1 MPSTK
6 GLTNGDLIGG
16 VEPSRMDDGRFRPNR
31 AKAMR
36 GGEFMLY
43 QNMLWG
49 LAEARFVWDGLPETV
64 NERYL
69 ERVLHRHGLA
79 VFFEDPRLHAF
90 FALHAAGTGDV
101 DVYGDPKTFRVT
113 GNRYINREIS
123 SKDCVPIWTNRN
135 RVNDQW
141 VVNYYAAAL
150 AEAAETVRVNALN
163 SRSPMILA
171 LSQEQRL
178 AGENFYRQVAEGQPV
193 IFTVKDDM
201 GRGLAESVQ
210 ALDNRQ
216 SPNAISDAIRV
227 KKEIWDDAM
236 LALGIQSA
244 PRTRGAARRR
254 RGGGDPGPD
263 RGVPRR
269 GDRRPPGGRGRHQR
283 AVRPERV
290 RALAAQSGAGARH
303 QRLGGGLRWLT
314 SR

>member
-16 VEPSRMDDGRFRPNR
+16 VEPSRMNDGRFRPNR

-36 GGEFMLY
+36 GGEFTLY

-79 VFFEDPRLHAF
+79 VFFEDTRLHAF
-90 FALHAAGTGDV
+90 LALHAAGTGDV

-123 SKDCVPIWTNRN
+123 SRDCVPIWTNRN

-236 LALGIQSA
+236 LALGIQCA
-244 PRTRGAARRR
+244 PPEKKERLVDDEVEAIQGQTAAF
-254 RGGGDPGPD
+254 
-263 RGVPRR
+263 RGV
-269 GDRRPPGGRGRHQR
+269 
-283 AVRPERV
+283 AI
-290 RALAAQSGAGARH
+290 GAR
-303 QRLGGGLRWLT
+303 QEAADAINERYGLNVSVHWRH
-314 SR
+314 SREQVRGINDMGEGFAD

>member
-16 VEPSRMDDGRFRPNR
+16 VEPSKLSDGRFRPNR
-31 AKAMR
+31 AKALR

-236 LALGIQSA
+236 LALGIQCA
-244 PRTRGAARRR
+244 PPDKKERLVDDEVEAIQGQTAAF
-254 RGGGDPGPD
+254 
-263 RGVPRR
+263 RGV
-269 GDRRPPGGRGRHQR
+269 
-283 AVRPERV
+283 AI
-290 RALAAQSGAGARH
+290 GARQEAADAINERYGLNVSVH
-303 QRLGGGLRWLT
+303 WRHSREQVRGINDLGEGFDG
-314 SR
+314 

>member
-16 VEPSRMDDGRFRPNR
+16 VEPSMMNDGRFRPNR
-31 AKAMR
+31 AKAVR
-36 GGEFMLY
+36 GGEFILY

-141 VVNYYAAAL
+141 IVNYYAAAL

-171 LSQEQRL
+171 LRQEQRL

-236 LALGIQSA
+236 LALGIQCA
-244 PRTRGAARRR
+244 PPDKKERLVDDEVEAIQGQTAAF
-254 RGGGDPGPD
+254 
-263 RGVPRR
+263 RGV
-269 GDRRPPGGRGRHQR
+269 
-283 AVRPERV
+283 AI
-290 RALAAQSGAGARH
+290 GARQEAADAINERYGLNVSVH
-303 QRLGGGLRWLT
+303 WRHSREQVRGINDLGEGFDG
-314 SR
+314 

>member
-16 VEPSRMDDGRFRPNR
+16 VEPSKLNAGRFRPNV
-31 AKAMR
+31 AKALR
-36 GGEFMLY
+36 GSEFLLY

-64 NERYL
+64 DERYL

-79 VFFEDPRLHAF
+79 VFFEDPHLHAF
-90 FALHAAGTGDV
+90 FALHANGTGDV
-101 DVYGDPKTFRVT
+101 DVYGNPKTFRVT
-113 GNRYINREIS
+113 GNRYINREVS

-150 AEAAETVRVNALN
+150 AEAAETIRVNSLN

-171 LSQEQRL
+171 LSQEQKL

-193 IFTVKDDM
+193 IFTVKDEM

-210 ALDNRQ
+210 ALDNRL

-236 LALGIQSA
+236 LALGIQCA
-244 PRTRGAARRR
+244 PPDKKERLVDDEVEAIQGQTAAF
-254 RGGGDPGPD
+254 
-263 RGVPRR
+263 RGV
-269 GDRRPPGGRGRHQR
+269 
-283 AVRPERV
+283 AI
-290 RALAAQSGAGARH
+290 GAR
-303 QRLGGGLRWLT
+303 QEAADAINERYGLNVSVHWRH
-314 SR
+314 SREQVRGINDMGEGFAD

>member
-16 VEPSRMDDGRFRPNR
+16 VEPSKLDNGRFRPNR

-36 GGEFMLY
+36 GGEFTLY

-69 ERVLHRHGLA
+69 ERVLHRQGLA

-236 LALGIQSA
+236 LALGIQCA
-244 PRTRGAARRR
+244 PPDKKERLVDDEVEAIQGQTAAF
-254 RGGGDPGPD
+254 
-263 RGVPRR
+263 RGV
-269 GDRRPPGGRGRHQR
+269 
-283 AVRPERV
+283 AI
-290 RALAAQSGAGARH
+290 GARQEAADAINERYGLNVSVH
-303 QRLGGGLRWLT
+303 WRHSREQVRGINDLGEGFDG
-314 SR
+314 

>member
-16 VEPSRMDDGRFRPNR
+16 VEPSRMNDGRFRPNR

-90 FALHAAGTGDV
+90 LALHAAGTGDV

-141 VVNYYAAAL
+141 IVNYYAAAL

-236 LALGIQSA
+236 LALGIQCA
-244 PRTRGAARRR
+244 PPDKKERLVDDEVEAIQGQTAAF
-254 RGGGDPGPD
+254 
-263 RGVPRR
+263 RGV
-269 GDRRPPGGRGRHQR
+269 
-283 AVRPERV
+283 AI
-290 RALAAQSGAGARH
+290 GARQEAADAINERYGLNVSVH
-303 QRLGGGLRWLT
+303 WRHSREQVRGINDLGEGFDG
-314 SR
+314 

>member
-16 VEPSRMDDGRFRPNR
+16 VEPSRMNDGRFRPNR
-31 AKAMR
+31 AKSLR

-43 QNMLWG
+43 RNMLWG

-141 VVNYYAAAL
+141 VVDYYAAAL

-236 LALGIQSA
+236 LALGIQCA
-244 PRTRGAARRR
+244 PPDKKERLVDDEVEAIQGQTAAF
-254 RGGGDPGPD
+254 
-263 RGVPRR
+263 RGV
-269 GDRRPPGGRGRHQR
+269 
-283 AVRPERV
+283 AI
-290 RALAAQSGAGARH
+290 GAR
-303 QRLGGGLRWLT
+303 QEAADAINERYGLNVSVHWRH
-314 SR
+314 SREQVRGIGDSGEGFDG

>member
-16 VEPSRMDDGRFRPNR
+16 VEPSRMNDGRFRPNR

-90 FALHAAGTGDV
+90 LALHAAGTGDV

-171 LSQEQRL
+171 LNQEQRL

-236 LALGIQSA
+236 LALGIQCA
-244 PRTRGAARRR
+244 PPDKKERLVDDEVDAIQGQTAAF
-254 RGGGDPGPD
+254 
-263 RGVPRR
+263 RGV
-269 GDRRPPGGRGRHQR
+269 
-283 AVRPERV
+283 AI
-290 RALAAQSGAGARH
+290 GARQEAADAINERYGLNVSVH
-303 QRLGGGLRWLT
+303 WRHSREQVRGINDLGEGFDG
-314 SR
+314 

>member
-16 VEPSRMDDGRFRPNR
+16 VEPSRMNDGRFRPNR
-31 AKAMR
+31 AKAVR

-69 ERVLHRHGLA
+69 ERVLHRYGLA
-79 VFFEDPRLHAF
+79 VFFEEPRLHAF

-150 AEAAETVRVNALN
+150 AEATETVRVNALN

-216 SPNAISDAIRV
+216 SPSAISDAIRV

-236 LALGIQSA
+236 LALGIQCA
-244 PRTRGAARRR
+244 PPDKKERLVDDEVEAVQGQTAAF
-254 RGGGDPGPD
+254 
-263 RGVPRR
+263 RGV
-269 GDRRPPGGRGRHQR
+269 
-283 AVRPERV
+283 AI
-290 RALAAQSGAGARH
+290 GARQEAADAINERYGLNVSVH
-303 QRLGGGLRWLT
+303 WRHSREQVRGINDLGEGFDG
-314 SR
+314 

>member
-16 VEPSRMDDGRFRPNR
+16 VEPSRMNDGRFRPNR

-90 FALHAAGTGDV
+90 LALHAAGTGDV

-216 SPNAISDAIRV
+216 SPNAISDALRV

-236 LALGIQSA
+236 LALGIQCA
-244 PRTRGAARRR
+244 PPDKKERLVDDEVEAIQGQTAAF
-254 RGGGDPGPD
+254 
-263 RGVPRR
+263 RGV
-269 GDRRPPGGRGRHQR
+269 
-283 AVRPERV
+283 AI
-290 RALAAQSGAGARH
+290 GARQEAADAINERYGLNVSVH
-303 QRLGGGLRWLT
+303 WRHSREQVRGINDLGEGFDG
-314 SR
+314 

>member
-16 VEPSRMDDGRFRPNR
+16 VEPSRMNDGRFRPNR

-43 QNMLWG
+43 QNILWG

-236 LALGIQSA
+236 LTLGIQCA
-244 PRTRGAARRR
+244 PPDKKERLVDDEVEAIQGQTAAF
-254 RGGGDPGPD
+254 
-263 RGVPRR
+263 RGVAISARQEAADAINERYGLNVSVHWRHSREQVR
-269 GDRRPPGGRGRHQR
+269 GIND
-283 AVRPERV
+283 
-290 RALAAQSGAGARH
+290 
-303 QRLGGGLRWLT
+303 LGEGFDG
-314 SR
+314 

>member
-16 VEPSRMDDGRFRPNR
+16 VEPSKMNDGRFRPNR

-49 LAEARFVWDGLPETV
+49 LAEARFVWDGLPATV

-141 VVNYYAAAL
+141 IVNYYAAAL

-201 GRGLAESVQ
+201 GRGLADSVQ

-236 LALGIQSA
+236 LALGIQCA
-244 PRTRGAARRR
+244 PPDKKERLVDDEVEAIQGQTAAF
-254 RGGGDPGPD
+254 
-263 RGVPRR
+263 RGV
-269 GDRRPPGGRGRHQR
+269 
-283 AVRPERV
+283 AI
-290 RALAAQSGAGARH
+290 GARQEAADAINERYGLNVSVH
-303 QRLGGGLRWLT
+303 WRHSREQVRGINDLGEGFDG
-314 SR
+314 

>member
-16 VEPSRMDDGRFRPNR
+16 VEPSRMNDGRFRPNR

-79 VFFEDPRLHAF
+79 VFFEDQRLHAF

-236 LALGIQSA
+236 LALGIQCA
-244 PRTRGAARRR
+244 PPDKKERLVDDEVEAIQGQTAAF
-254 RGGGDPGPD
+254 
-263 RGVPRR
+263 RGV
-269 GDRRPPGGRGRHQR
+269 
-283 AVRPERV
+283 AI
-290 RALAAQSGAGARH
+290 GARQEAADAINERYGLNVSVH
-303 QRLGGGLRWLT
+303 WRHSREQVRGINDLGESFDG
-314 SR
+314 

>member
-16 VEPSRMDDGRFRPNR
+16 FEPSQLNAGRFRPNR

-210 ALDNRQ
+210 AMDNRQ

-236 LALGIQSA
+236 LTLGIQCA
-244 PRTRGAARRR
+244 PPDKKERLVDDEVEAIQGQTAAF
-254 RGGGDPGPD
+254 
-263 RGVPRR
+263 RGV
-269 GDRRPPGGRGRHQR
+269 
-283 AVRPERV
+283 AI
-290 RALAAQSGAGARH
+290 GARQEAADAINERYGLNVSVH
-303 QRLGGGLRWLT
+303 WRHSREQVRGINDLGEGFDG
-314 SR
+314 

>member
-90 FALHAAGTGDV
+90 LALHAAGTGDV

-171 LSQEQRL
+171 LRQEQRL

-236 LALGIQSA
+236 LALGIQCA
-244 PRTRGAARRR
+244 PPDKKERLVDDEVEAIQGQTAAF
-254 RGGGDPGPD
+254 
-263 RGVPRR
+263 RGV
-269 GDRRPPGGRGRHQR
+269 
-283 AVRPERV
+283 AI
-290 RALAAQSGAGARH
+290 GARQEAADAINERYGLNVSVH
-303 QRLGGGLRWLT
+303 WRHSREQVRGINDLGEGFDG
-314 SR
+314 

>member
-16 VEPSRMDDGRFRPNR
+16 VEPSRMNDGRFRPNR

-90 FALHAAGTGDV
+90 LALHAAGTGDV
-101 DVYGDPKTFRVT
+101 DIYGDPKTFRVT

-178 AGENFYRQVAEGQPV
+178 AGENFYRQIAEGQPV

-236 LALGIQSA
+236 LALGIQCA
-244 PRTRGAARRR
+244 PPDKKERLVDDEVEAIQGQTAAF
-254 RGGGDPGPD
+254 
-263 RGVPRR
+263 RGVAISARQEAADAINERYGLNVSVHWRHSREQVR
-269 GDRRPPGGRGRHQR
+269 GIND
-283 AVRPERV
+283 
-290 RALAAQSGAGARH
+290 
-303 QRLGGGLRWLT
+303 LGEGFDG
-314 SR
+314 

>member
-16 VEPSRMDDGRFRPNR
+16 VEPSKRDMGRFRSNQ
-31 AKAMR
+31 AKAVR
-36 GGEFMLY
+36 GGEFTLY

-150 AEAAETVRVNALN
+150 AEAAETIRVNSLN

-171 LSQEQRL
+171 LSQEQKL

-193 IFTVKDDM
+193 IFTVKDEM
-201 GRGLAESVQ
+201 GRGLADAVQ

-216 SPNAISDAIRV
+216 SPNSISDAIRV

-236 LALGIQSA
+236 LALGIQCA
-244 PRTRGAARRR
+244 PPEKKERLVDDEVEAIQGQTAAF
-254 RGGGDPGPD
+254 
-263 RGVPRR
+263 RGV
-269 GDRRPPGGRGRHQR
+269 
-283 AVRPERV
+283 AI
-290 RALAAQSGAGARH
+290 GAR
-303 QRLGGGLRWLT
+303 QEAADAINERYGLNVSVHWRH
-314 SR
+314 SREQVRGINDMGEGFAD

>member
-16 VEPSRMDDGRFRPNR
+16 VEPSKMNDGRFRPNR

-36 GGEFMLY
+36 GSEFILY

-113 GNRYINREIS
+113 GNRYINREMS

-236 LALGIQSA
+236 LALGIQCA
-244 PRTRGAARRR
+244 PPDKKERLVDDEVEAIQGQTAAF
-254 RGGGDPGPD
+254 
-263 RGVPRR
+263 RGV
-269 GDRRPPGGRGRHQR
+269 
-283 AVRPERV
+283 AI
-290 RALAAQSGAGARH
+290 GARQEAADAINERYGLNVSVH
-303 QRLGGGLRWLT
+303 WRHSREQVRGINDLGEGFDG
-314 SR
+314 

>member
-193 IFTVKDDM
+193 IFTVKDDV

-236 LALGIQSA
+236 LALGIQCA
-244 PRTRGAARRR
+244 PPDKKERLVDDEVEAIQGQTAAF
-254 RGGGDPGPD
+254 
-263 RGVPRR
+263 RGV
-269 GDRRPPGGRGRHQR
+269 
-283 AVRPERV
+283 AI
-290 RALAAQSGAGARH
+290 GAR
-303 QRLGGGLRWLT
+303 QEAADAINERYGLNVSVHWRH
-314 SR
+314 SREQVRGIDDAGEGFVG

>member
-16 VEPSRMDDGRFRPNR
+16 VEPSKLNAGRFRPNQ
-31 AKAMR
+31 AKALR
-36 GGEFMLY
+36 GGGFMLY

-79 VFFEDPRLHAF
+79 VFFEDPHLHTF

-113 GNRYINREIS
+113 GNRYIDREIS

-150 AEAAETVRVNALN
+150 AEAAETVSVNALN

-171 LSQEQRL
+171 LSQEQKL
-178 AGENFYRQVAEGQPV
+178 AGENFYRQIAEGQPV
-193 IFTVKDDM
+193 VFTVKDEM
-201 GRGLAESVQ
+201 GRGLADSVQ
-210 ALDNRQ
+210 ALDNRLA
-216 SPNAISDAIRV
+216 PTAISDAIRV
-227 KKEIWDDAM
+227 KKDVWDEAM
-236 LALGIQSA
+236 LMLGIQCA
-244 PRTRGAARRR
+244 PPDKKERLVDDEVEAIQGQMAAF
-254 RGGGDPGPD
+254 
-263 RGVPRR
+263 RGV
-269 GDRRPPGGRGRHQR
+269 
-283 AVRPERV
+283 AI
-290 RALAAQSGAGARH
+290 GARQEAADAINERYGLNVSVH
-303 QRLGGGLRWLT
+303 WRHSREQVRGVNDLGEGFTG
-314 SR
+314 

>member
-16 VEPSRMDDGRFRPNR
+16 VEPSRMNDGRFRPNR
-31 AKAMR
+31 AKALR

-43 QNMLWG
+43 QDMLWG

-90 FALHAAGTGDV
+90 LALHAAGTGDV

-236 LALGIQSA
+236 LALGIQCA
-244 PRTRGAARRR
+244 PPDKKERLVDDEVEAIQGQTAAF
-254 RGGGDPGPD
+254 
-263 RGVPRR
+263 RGV
-269 GDRRPPGGRGRHQR
+269 
-283 AVRPERV
+283 AI
-290 RALAAQSGAGARH
+290 GARQEAADAINERYGLNVSVH
-303 QRLGGGLRWLT
+303 WRHSREQVRGINDLGEGFDG
-314 SR
+314 

>member
-1 MPSTK
+1 M
-6 GLTNGDLIGG
+6 N
-16 VEPSRMDDGRFRPNR
+16 DGRFRPNR

-236 LALGIQSA
+236 LALGIQCA
-244 PRTRGAARRR
+244 PPDKKERLVDDEVEAIQGQIAAF
-254 RGGGDPGPD
+254 
-263 RGVPRR
+263 RGV
-269 GDRRPPGGRGRHQR
+269 
-283 AVRPERV
+283 AI
-290 RALAAQSGAGARH
+290 GARQEAADAINERYGLNVSVH
-303 QRLGGGLRWLT
+303 WRHSREQVRGINDLGEGFDG
-314 SR
+314 

>member
-6 GLTNGDLIGG
+6 GLTNGDLVGG
-16 VEPSRMDDGRFRPNR
+16 VEPSRMNDGRFRPNR

-236 LALGIQSA
+236 LALGIQCA
-244 PRTRGAARRR
+244 PPDKKERLVDDEVEAIQGQTAAF
-254 RGGGDPGPD
+254 
-263 RGVPRR
+263 RGV
-269 GDRRPPGGRGRHQR
+269 
-283 AVRPERV
+283 AI
-290 RALAAQSGAGARH
+290 GAR
-303 QRLGGGLRWLT
+303 QEAADAINERYGLNVSVHWRH
-314 SR
+314 SREQVRGINDSGEGFDG

>member
-1 MPSTK
+1 MASTK

-16 VEPSRMDDGRFRPNR
+16 VEPSKLDAGRFRPNR
-31 AKAMR
+31 AKALR

-236 LALGIQSA
+236 LALGIQCA
-244 PRTRGAARRR
+244 PPDKKERLVDDEVEAIQGQTAAF
-254 RGGGDPGPD
+254 
-263 RGVPRR
+263 RGV
-269 GDRRPPGGRGRHQR
+269 
-283 AVRPERV
+283 AI
-290 RALAAQSGAGARH
+290 GARQEAADAINERYGLNVSVH
-303 QRLGGGLRWLT
+303 WRHSREQVRGINDLGEGFYG
-314 SR
+314 

>member
-43 QNMLWG
+43 RNMLWG
-49 LAEARFVWDGLPETV
+49 LAEARFVWDGLPDTV

-90 FALHAAGTGDV
+90 LALHAAGTGDV

-141 VVNYYAAAL
+141 VVDYYAAAL

-236 LALGIQSA
+236 LALGIQCA
-244 PRTRGAARRR
+244 PPDKKERLVDDEVEAIQGQTAAF
-254 RGGGDPGPD
+254 
-263 RGVPRR
+263 RGV
-269 GDRRPPGGRGRHQR
+269 
-283 AVRPERV
+283 AI
-290 RALAAQSGAGARH
+290 GAR
-303 QRLGGGLRWLT
+303 QEAADAINERYGLNVSVHWRH
-314 SR
+314 SREQVRGINDVGEGFDG

>member
-16 VEPSRMDDGRFRPNR
+16 VEPSKRDMGRFRANQ
-31 AKAMR
+31 AKAVR

-90 FALHAAGTGDV
+90 LALQAAGTGDV

-113 GNRYINREIS
+113 GNRYINREVS

-135 RVNDQW
+135 RINDQW

-171 LSQEQRL
+171 LSQEQKL

-193 IFTVKDDM
+193 IFTVKDEM
-201 GRGLAESVQ
+201 GRGIAESVQ
-210 ALDNRQ
+210 ALDNRP

-236 LALGIQSA
+236 LALGIQCA
-244 PRTRGAARRR
+244 PPEKKERLVDDEVEAIQGQTAAF
-254 RGGGDPGPD
+254 
-263 RGVPRR
+263 RGV
-269 GDRRPPGGRGRHQR
+269 
-283 AVRPERV
+283 AI
-290 RALAAQSGAGARH
+290 GAR
-303 QRLGGGLRWLT
+303 QEAADAINERYGLNVSVHWRH
-314 SR
+314 SREQVRGINDMGEGFAD

>member
-16 VEPSRMDDGRFRPNR
+16 VEPSKLNAGRFRPNR
-31 AKAMR
+31 AKAIR

-90 FALHAAGTGDV
+90 LALHAAGTGDV

-236 LALGIQSA
+236 LALGIQCA
-244 PRTRGAARRR
+244 PPDKKERLVDDEVEAIQGQTAAF
-254 RGGGDPGPD
+254 
-263 RGVPRR
+263 RGV
-269 GDRRPPGGRGRHQR
+269 
-283 AVRPERV
+283 AI
-290 RALAAQSGAGARH
+290 GARQEAADAINERYGLNVSVH
-303 QRLGGGLRWLT
+303 WRHSREQVRGINDLGEGFDG
-314 SR
+314 

>member
-16 VEPSRMDDGRFRPNR
+16 VEPSKLDNGRFRPNR

-101 DVYGDPKTFRVT
+101 DIYGDPKTFRVT

-141 VVNYYAAAL
+141 IVNYYAAAL

-236 LALGIQSA
+236 LALGIQCA
-244 PRTRGAARRR
+244 PPDKKERLVDDEVEAIQGQTAAF
-254 RGGGDPGPD
+254 
-263 RGVPRR
+263 RGV
-269 GDRRPPGGRGRHQR
+269 
-283 AVRPERV
+283 AI
-290 RALAAQSGAGARH
+290 GARQEAADSINERYGLNVSVH
-303 QRLGGGLRWLT
+303 WRHSREQVRGINDLGEGFDG
-314 SR
+314 

>member
-16 VEPSRMDDGRFRPNR
+16 VEPSKLDNGRFRPNR

-201 GRGLAESVQ
+201 GRGLADSVQ

-216 SPNAISDAIRV
+216 SPSAISDAIRV

-236 LALGIQSA
+236 LALGIQCA
-244 PRTRGAARRR
+244 PPDKKERLVDDEVEAIQGQTAAF
-254 RGGGDPGPD
+254 
-263 RGVPRR
+263 RGV
-269 GDRRPPGGRGRHQR
+269 
-283 AVRPERV
+283 AI
-290 RALAAQSGAGARH
+290 GAR
-303 QRLGGGLRWLT
+303 QEAADAINERYGLNVSVHWRH
-314 SR
+314 SREQVRGLNDSGEGFDG